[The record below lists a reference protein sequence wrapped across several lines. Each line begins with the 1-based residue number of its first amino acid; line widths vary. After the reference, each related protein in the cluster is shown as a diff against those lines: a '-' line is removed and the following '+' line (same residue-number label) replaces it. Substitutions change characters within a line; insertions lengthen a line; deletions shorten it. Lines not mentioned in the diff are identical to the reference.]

1 MVYASDENIKSEL
14 DTLISGGTIE
24 KKVHEDITYA
34 DVHESEDNLWNF
46 LFFTGY
52 MKKISER
59 FENGNIYITMSIP
72 NVEIMNIY
80 INQIRGWF
88 DEIVKESNH
97 SELYRAVLSGY
108 TDKIEDYVSSLLEK
122 SISYFDSEESFYQG
136 FFLSLLYGV
145 PSYLVKSNR
154 EEGKGRPD
162 IVLYPNKP
170 KDPAILFE
178 VKVRKKFNEMQ
189 DGLKEAYEQIRTQK
203 YEDGILNDG
212 YVGVRSYG
220 ICFCKKSCIVG
231 KCP

>member
-88 DEIVKESNH
+88 DEIV
-97 SELYRAVLSGY
+97 RVV
-108 TDKIEDYVSSLLEK
+108 I
-122 SISYFDSEESFYQG
+122 
-136 FFLSLLYGV
+136 
-145 PSYLVKSNR
+145 
-154 EEGKGRPD
+154 
-162 IVLYPNKP
+162 
-170 KDPAILFE
+170 
-178 VKVRKKFNEMQ
+178 
-189 DGLKEAYEQIRTQK
+189 
-203 YEDGILNDG
+203 
-212 YVGVRSYG
+212 
-220 ICFCKKSCIVG
+220 
-231 KCP
+231 